1 MSSYSSGHWRRK
13 ACLIIGLVLLL
24 TGCQPTGCQPQ
35 HQPRFGSDRFPLNP
49 KDIFDI
55 SPATP
60 VPVRQFEQLSVSET
74 DLAFA
79 SALKTPPGYRR
90 VRTLQIA
97 DGVIYRQFERGG
109 SHTTPD
115 PRYTLR
121 VLLIHPRAFTRLHVL
136 FSDTWDQ
143 PLYTQT
149 VLNRPG
155 VQALMSWC
163 FFGRIPAGDMI
174 GWRCRQRG
182 ASCVPGIYYEAS
194 RRTGKN
200 IHQRYTLALNH
211 PGQVRMFRGGLGKDS
226 RRWYRMA
233 MGGGMILFDQTLA
246 PSLYYAVGRP
256 NYNRLFSSKVFNHAD
271 IVKKGQAGD
280 PQRAAP
286 RSAAGTLPGGSL
298 VFANLG
304 EGQYRFRGGATP
316 AYMAWLM
323 KQMGLNRA
331 LLFDGGGAPQMILK
345 TPQGRQLVR
354 TYPENTQTSNYLYNY
369 AFLTLQRP

>member
-1 MSSYSSGHWRRK
+1 MSRRRSSRWL
-13 ACLIIGLVLLL
+13 ALCLLL
-24 TGCQPTGCQPQ
+24 LLAACQPRSCQPE
-35 HQPRFGSDRFPLNP
+35 HQPRFPVDGLPQDA
-49 KDIFDI
+49 KKIFDFMPS
-55 SPATP
+55 SPRPTQP
-60 VPVRQFEQLSVSET
+60 SDQLSVSET
-74 DLAFA
+74 DMAFA
-79 SALKTPPGYRR
+79 DALKTPPGYRR

-97 DGVIYRQFERGG
+97 DGVIYRQFEQGD
-109 SHTTPD
+109 SYSSPD

-121 VLLIHPRAFTRLHVL
+121 VLLVHPRAFQRLQVL
-136 FSDTWDQ
+136 FSDSWDQ

-182 ASCVPGIYYEAS
+182 ASCVPGIYHQAS
-194 RRTGKN
+194 QRTGKN
-200 IHQRYTLALNH
+200 IHQRYTLAINH
-211 PGQVRMFRGGLGKDS
+211 PGQVRLFRGGLGKDS
-226 RRWYRMA
+226 RRWYRLA
-233 MGGGMILFDQTLA
+233 MGGGMLLFDEQMA
-246 PSLYYAVGRP
+246 PALYYAVARP
-256 NYNRLFSSKVFNHAD
+256 GYNGLFSSARFNHAD

-286 RSAAGTLPGGSL
+286 RSAAGSLPGGSL

-316 AYMAWLM
+316 ARMAWLM
-323 KQMGLNRA
+323 KQMGLHRA